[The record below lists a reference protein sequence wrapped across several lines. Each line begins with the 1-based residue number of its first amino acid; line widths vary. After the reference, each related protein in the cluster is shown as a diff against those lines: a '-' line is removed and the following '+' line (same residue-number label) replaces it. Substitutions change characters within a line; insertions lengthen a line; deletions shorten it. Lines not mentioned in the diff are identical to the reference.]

1 MQPYLTIPFQFK
13 EHNLSWF
20 KSFIQP
26 IVEDYQINAPLDS
39 ALVSFST
46 EQLSTLRSSAVWQEV
61 LDLAQQYNLSAPWPQ
76 LFIYKR
82 LDSPRAI
89 TIGNPHI
96 DTAGADGISVTV
108 PVRLNILIEGED
120 STEMVW
126 WNCDRSNAMV
136 EQVAFTR
143 PDNTQLGRLQI
154 RGRTLVDRWKN
165 LGEPDHRARH
175 LARYQE
181 YSSFVRTDIVHA
193 LNWTGVEPRVIFS
206 IKFQDNTWQ
215 DIINLADDHRN

>member
-1 MQPYLTIPFQFK
+1 MQPYLTIPFRFK
-13 EHNLSWF
+13 EDNLSWF

-26 IVEDYQINAPLDS
+26 IVEDYQLNAPLDS

-46 EQLSTLRSSAVWQEV
+46 EQMAILNSSKIWQEV
-61 LDLAQQYNLSAPWPQ
+61 LTFAQQYKLDTPWPQ

-82 LDSPRAI
+82 LDSPRD
-89 TIGNPHI
+89 TVLGNPHI

-108 PVRLNILIEGED
+108 QARLNILIQGED

-126 WNCDRSNAMV
+126 WNCDRSDTRV

-143 PDNTQLGRLQI
+143 PDNTLLGRLQI
-154 RGRTLVDRWKN
+154 RGRTPSERWKN

-181 YSSFVRTDIVHA
+181 YASFVRTDIVHA

-206 IKFQDNTWQ
+206 IKFQNNTWD
-215 DIINLADDHRN
+215 DISLVSGHRY